1 MATQAVHPP
10 RGGLPRKSATLDFP
24 DAYERRM
31 IAWKSDLL
39 RQGASEMQAWTA
51 YQEIETIIGYLNGDW
66 WGQNC
71 PPYRSGFYD
80 AYLADQRREA
90 LASLSDIRPS
100 IDISS
105 SVDAYKEQAKIQH
118 SYIRHLWNSENLDLK
133 IVSWI
138 DHALFGTGFMK
149 HTARTNEFNF
159 SAHGPDT
166 VIPVQC
172 NGDLQQSA
180 AVVYRAFKGLPYF
193 QNSFGPEKCIG
204 LEHQSVKMAQQLGGE
219 RYQRPNGVQEYAWDA
234 LSPRLKRRV
243 SLRNASL
250 QQQTSQYTP
259 FPVIELQEIYFDDW
273 SINEFDHPVWVHH
286 PDLGKD
292 EHNYHYI
299 VPPGAR
305 LYPRKRLIVFAG
317 DRVMYDGPSPFWH
330 GLYPFSML
338 QLNPCVW
345 SPGGISKYHDLIPLC
360 RSINSVGR
368 GVDES
373 VLRALMGT
381 WVAKRGSL
389 PEAVW
394 EAFQP
399 GKPGQKVL
407 LNPVANIADFK
418 EMQAPSL
425 PPQVSEWLKYLVDTI
440 KRRSGSLDIQG
451 LQRKKQVPGGEA
463 IEQMRD
469 TMSSPFRLEGR
480 YLEVALEDCG
490 EQLVSN
496 IFQFATL
503 DSRLRILGGDGISWQ
518 DFDYRATSMV
528 PGSADP
534 EDHWRSFALKI
545 APGSSHG
552 SSRMQAKVEALTL
565 FKMGALSLETLWE
578 LIQAPVNPE
587 IELARLK
594 KEHESGFGAAPK
606 GGGRTPRQTR
616 GQRNGQT

>member
-1 MATQAVHPP
+1 MATLVQPP
-10 RGGLPRKSATLDFP
+10 RGGLPKRSGVIDLP
-24 DAYERRM
+24 DRYENKMVR
-31 IAWKSDLL
+31 WKADLL
-39 RQGASEMQAWTA
+39 RQGSSEMQAWKSF
-51 YQEIETIIGYLNGDW
+51 QEIETVIGYLEGEW
-66 WGQNC
+66 WGEQA
-71 PPYRSGFYD
+71 PYRSKYYD
-80 AYLADQRREA
+80 AYLADQRRES

-105 SVDAYKEQAKIQH
+105 SIEAYKPQAKIQH
-118 SYIRHLWNSENLDLK
+118 NYIRHLWNSENLDLK

-138 DHALFGTGFMK
+138 DHSLFGTGFMK

-172 NGDLQQSA
+172 NGDLQTSA
-180 AVVYRAFKGLPYF
+180 AVIYRAYKGLPYF

-204 LEHQSVKMAQQLGGE
+204 LERQSVKIAQQLGGE
-219 RYQRPNGVQEYAWDA
+219 RYERPNGIPEYSWDA

-243 SLRNASL
+243 SMRNVSL

-273 SINEFDHPVWVHH
+273 SVNEFDHPVWVHH

-305 LYPRKRLIVFAG
+305 IYPRKRLIVFAG

-345 SPGGISKYHDLIPLC
+345 SPGGISKYHDLIPQC
-360 RSINSVGR
+360 RSINLTGR
-368 GVDES
+368 GIDES
-373 VLRALMGT
+373 VQRALCGN
-381 WVAKRGSL
+381 WVAKRGAI

-399 GKPGQKVL
+399 GKPGQKIL
-407 LNPVANIADFK
+407 LNPIANINEFK

-425 PPQVSEWLKYLVDTI
+425 PPQVSEWLRYLVDTI

-451 LQRKKQVPGGEA
+451 LSRKKQTPAGEA

-480 YLEVALEDCG
+480 YLEVALEDVG
-490 EQLVSN
+490 RQVISN
-496 IFQFATL
+496 IFQYGTL
-503 DSRLRILGGDGISWQ
+503 DSRLRILGADGVSWE
-518 DFDYRATSMV
+518 DFDYRAATMV
-528 PGSADP
+528 PDSADP
-534 EDHWRSFALKI
+534 ESHWKSFSLKI

-565 FKMGALSLETLWE
+565 YKMGALSLETLWD
-578 LIQAPVNPE
+578 LIQAPVNPQM
-587 IELARLK
+587 ELERLK
-594 KEHESGFGAAPK
+594 KEHEQGFGPASGKSPRSNRAQ
-606 GGGRTPRQTR
+606 RT
-616 GQRNGQT
+616 GQPM